1 MITDE
6 HTSAVDGLRS
16 LGFEETGA
24 YHSYR
29 VFSLPGLR
37 GVVCVDEKGSL
48 LTGLKASRV
57 ADSSESSFAH
67 HVLCASTLLRLDPA
81 AIQSF
86 KEEVVRHS
94 SSFGRLV
101 TIPDGY
107 AYGFTFGFGLA
118 ICFLLLAVLDYG
130 YSALPVVAIVAIVG
144 GLVGGQYKV
153 RETARESM
161 YRRDDNRQYEKIKQI
176 EAAVARIRPEGMIEE
191 FVERWEKDIHKMQS
205 TLNEIHIEL
214 RALDESTN
222 PYAEFGELSRFH
234 SFMSMES
241 AVARIEE
248 GFDEFAVLLKFE
260 PSRISSAFKV
270 DLDLERQLRDIE
282 AMLAEITPGRSWTL

>member
-6 HTSAVDGLRS
+6 HTSTVDGVRS

-24 YHSYR
+24 YRSYC

-48 LTGLKASRV
+48 FTGLKASKV

-67 HVLCASTLLRLDPA
+67 HVLCASALPRLDPA
-81 AIQSF
+81 AVQAF
-86 KEEVVRHS
+86 KEEVVQHS

-107 AYGFTFGFGLA
+107 AYGFTSGFGLA

-130 YSALPVVAIVAIVG
+130 YSALPVVAIVAIAA
-144 GLVGGQYKV
+144 GLVGGQYRV
-153 RETARESM
+153 REMARESM
-161 YRRDDNRQYEKIKQI
+161 YRRDDNRQYEKIKRI

-191 FVERWEKDIHKMQS
+191 FVER
-205 TLNEIHIEL
+205 
-214 RALDESTN
+214 
-222 PYAEFGELSRFH
+222 
-234 SFMSMES
+234 
-241 AVARIEE
+241 
-248 GFDEFAVLLKFE
+248 
-260 PSRISSAFKV
+260 
-270 DLDLERQLRDIE
+270 
-282 AMLAEITPGRSWTL
+282 